1 MGFRCKVPERSRN
14 PSRWK
19 PQDVSGGAAT
29 GTQERLPRC
38 AHSAG
43 SPKLPTVDPVCARRP
58 RPSPPESPPTSAAA
72 SHWRPRA
79 SVGPRA
85 LPGGSADR
93 GPHPAPLEPASRGE
107 AIPGAGGRPRR
118 LTDRRRRL
126 RARPQRAAGMAAPR
140 SPPRVRAREREG
152 PRAPTAG
159 SDQVHSWTLVTSQAL
174 DTAWKVARGSVTLA
188 VAFLVAAL
196 CYVRRMH
203 SYLGRRLKW
212 WIGYLQRK
220 FKRNLSVEAEVD
232 LLSYSAREWKG
243 ETPRAKLMR
252 KAYEELFWR
261 HHIKCVRQVKR
272 DNYDALRSVL
282 FQIFSQGLSFPSWM
296 KEKDIVKWTEFSG
309 IKDYHKRGSM
319 CNILFSDAI
328 LEYKLYEALKFIMLY
343 QVTEVYE
350 QMKTQK
356 VIPSL
361 FRLLFSR
368 ETSSD
373 PLSFMMNHLNSVG
386 DTCGLEQIDMFI
398 LGHSLE
404 IKIKVF
410 RLFKF
415 NSRDFEVCYP
425 DLPFREWPEISLLTE
440 NDRHYHIPVF

>member
-1 MGFRCKVPERSRN
+1 MGFRCKVPGRSRD

-19 PQDVSGGAAT
+19 PQDVSGGAAP

-85 LPGGSADR
+85 LPGGSANR
-93 GPHPAPLEPASRGE
+93 GPHPAPLEPASR
-107 AIPGAGGRPRR
+107 AGRPRR

-174 DTAWKVARGSVTLA
+174 DTAWKIARGSVTLA

>member
-1 MGFRCKVPERSRN
+1 F
-14 PSRWK
+14 
-19 PQDVSGGAAT
+19 
-29 GTQERLPRC
+29 
-38 AHSAG
+38 
-43 SPKLPTVDPVCARRP
+43 PKA
-58 RPSPPESPPTSAAA
+58 PPP
-72 SHWRPRA
+72 
-79 SVGPRA
+79 
-85 LPGGSADR
+85 
-93 GPHPAPLEPASRGE
+93 
-107 AIPGAGGRPRR
+107 IIF
-118 LTDRRRRL
+118 
-126 RARPQRAAGMAAPR
+126 
-140 SPPRVRAREREG
+140 
-152 PRAPTAG
+152 
-159 SDQVHSWTLVTSQAL
+159 DQVHSWTLATSQAL
-174 DTAWKVARGSVTLA
+174 DTIWRMAKGFVMLA
-188 VAFLVAAL
+188 VSFLVAA
-196 CYVRRMH
+196 VR
-203 SYLGRRLKW
+203 YFRRLHLYSGHKLKW

-220 FKRNLSVEAEVD
+220 FKSKYFHSYISLFLSVEAEVD
-232 LLSYSAREWKG
+232 LLSYCAREWKG
-243 ETPRAKLMR
+243 ETPRTKLMR

-282 FQIFSQGLSFPSWM
+282 FQIFSQGISFPSWM
-296 KEKDIVKWTEFSG
+296 KEKDIVKLPEKLLFSQGCNWIQQYSFGPEKYTGSNVFGKLRKCVELLKTQWTEFNG
-309 IKDYHKRGSM
+309 IRDYHKRGSM
-319 CNILFSDAI
+319 CNTLFSDAI

-350 QMKTQK
+350 QMKTKK

-398 LGHSLE
+398 LGYSLE
-404 IKIKVF
+404 VKIKVF

-425 DLPFREWPEISLLTE
+425 EEPLRDWPEISLLTE

>member
-1 MGFRCKVPERSRN
+1 MAARRSAPHERDRER
-14 PSRWK
+14 PRA
-19 PQDVSGGAAT
+19 AAT
-29 GTQERLPRC
+29 GN
-38 AHSAG
+38 
-43 SPKLPTVDPVCARRP
+43 
-58 RPSPPESPPTSAAA
+58 
-72 SHWRPRA
+72 
-79 SVGPRA
+79 
-85 LPGGSADR
+85 
-93 GPHPAPLEPASRGE
+93 
-107 AIPGAGGRPRR
+107 
-118 LTDRRRRL
+118 
-126 RARPQRAAGMAAPR
+126 
-140 SPPRVRAREREG
+140 
-152 PRAPTAG
+152 
-159 SDQVHSWTLVTSQAL
+159 DQVHSWTLVTSQAL
-174 DTAWKVARGSVTLA
+174 DTAWRVAKGSVTLA
-188 VAFLVAAL
+188 VSLLVATL
-196 CYVRRMH
+196 YYFRRLH
-203 SYLGRRLKW
+203 LYLGHRLKW

-232 LLSYSAREWKG
+232 LLSYCAREWKG

-261 HHIKCVRQVKR
+261 RHIKCVRQVRR

-296 KEKDIVKWTEFSG
+296 KEKDIVKLPEKLLFSQGCNWIQQYSFGPEKYTGSNVFGKLRKCVELLKAQWTEFSG
-309 IKDYHKRGSM
+309 MKDYHKRGSM

-350 QMKTQK
+350 QMKTKK

-361 FRLLFSR
+361 FRLLFTR
-368 ETSSD
+368 ESSSD

-398 LGHSLE
+398 LGYSLE
-404 IKIKVF
+404 VKIKVF

-425 DLPFREWPEISLLTE
+425 EESLREWPEISLLTE

>member
-1 MGFRCKVPERSRN
+1 
-14 PSRWK
+14 
-19 PQDVSGGAAT
+19 
-29 GTQERLPRC
+29 
-38 AHSAG
+38 
-43 SPKLPTVDPVCARRP
+43 
-58 RPSPPESPPTSAAA
+58 
-72 SHWRPRA
+72 
-79 SVGPRA
+79 
-85 LPGGSADR
+85 
-93 GPHPAPLEPASRGE
+93 
-107 AIPGAGGRPRR
+107 
-118 LTDRRRRL
+118 
-126 RARPQRAAGMAAPR
+126 MAAPR
-140 SPPRVRAREREG
+140 SPTRARERE
-152 PRAPTAG
+152 RSHAPAAG
-159 SDQVHSWTLVTSQAL
+159 SDQVHSWTLATSQAL
-174 DTAWKVARGSVTLA
+174 DTVWRMAKGFVMLA
-188 VAFLVAAL
+188 VSFLMAAV
-196 CYVRRMH
+196 CYFRRLH
-203 SYLGRRLKW
+203 LYSGHKLKW

-232 LLSYSAREWKG
+232 LLSYCAREWKG
-243 ETPRAKLMR
+243 ETPRTKLMR

-282 FQIFSQGLSFPSWM
+282 FQIFSQGISFPSWM
-296 KEKDIVKWTEFSG
+296 KEKDIVKWTEFNG
-309 IKDYHKRGSM
+309 IRDYHKRGSM
-319 CNILFSDAI
+319 CNTLFSDAI

-350 QMKTQK
+350 QMKTKK

-398 LGHSLE
+398 LGYSLE
-404 IKIKVF
+404 VKIKVF

-425 DLPFREWPEISLLTE
+425 EEPLRDWPEISLLTE